1 MSQTDPAVILD
12 PSQLD
17 QDNIN
22 SDEVQPSAPPRE
34 LPKHLAD
41 FKRYADSKLCYYS
54 EPIDQAKITRDVEP
68 KVAYQC
74 HMKILMEE
82 RKLNFKKT
90 PQRWD
95 HETVF
100 GSSTIGELKTIDINT
115 FHTIIRDS

>member
-1 MSQTDPAVILD
+1 MSKTDPAVILD

-17 QDNIN
+17 KNSIS

-41 FKRYADSKLCYYS
+41 FKQYADSKLCYYS
-54 EPIDQAKITRDVEP
+54 EPIDQAEMQGVQP

-74 HMKILMEE
+74 HMKILIEE
-82 RKLNFKKT
+82 RKLKYTET

-95 HETVF
+95 HETF
-100 GSSTIGELKTIDINT
+100 LGSTTIGESKTIDISSSPR
-115 FHTIIRDS
+115 IR